1 MANFT
6 FTWDDSSVTSIPLPA
21 DDFWT
26 CDNISPSA
34 EFLSVGGDLVM
45 YATQTGNWQDT
56 ESYCLQ
62 SIAAI
67 SGLINKAQLIKD
79 QWDTLEIQ
87 CADFNNWFQYCSNQ
101 SAFCNMTENELE
113 SAYWN
118 WADLPAS
125 LLNDKRALEDLLVLA
140 TQQVYTDIDQGTLL
154 ADLQQQIAETNN
166 LISLTAYQ
174 NEVREIKAL
183 TKKTQN
189 IFVPIVIILLLIFL
203 GIYLYKSL

>member
-6 FTWDDSSVTSIPLPA
+6 FSWSDNSQTSIPLPA

-56 ESYCLQ
+56 ENYCLQ

-87 CADFNNWFQYCSNQ
+87 CANYNNWFVHCDNN
-101 SAFCNMTENELE
+101 SAFCYMTENELE